1 MHLLYLQNMKRK
13 KQILRTAAQLF
24 RERGY
29 SAVTMRDLA
38 AAMDIKAASLYNHI
52 SGKQEILAFLILEV
66 AHEFTAGMN
75 AVRDVDKSAF
85 AKAEQLILLHINIAL
100 KHTNALAIM
109 NTDWMHLEGAAYQEY
124 MALRKNYE
132 RDFKNILEKGIAT
145 GEFHPASTDT
155 VLFTLLSTLRSIYLW
170 VPKKSPEDLDI
181 LKTELPRLLLYGIR
195 AV

>member
-1 MHLLYLQNMKRK
+1 MKRK

-52 SGKQEILAFLILEV
+52 SGKQEILALLILEV